1 MLSKPGGIP
10 PKQIDKPM
18 PTDFALNN
26 IYFVWQIGLP
36 YNMQI
41 EQRTVVDFVRMLETE
56 AMAPA
61 EYQRRE

>member
-1 MLSKPGGIP
+1 
-10 PKQIDKPM
+10 M